1 MANLS
6 TNYVGLK
13 LKNPLLAASAT
24 ETKDAKTMKK
34 CIDAGFG
41 GVVVKSLYGT
51 SIAVARKWHRPRFQL
66 LNWHPKSTDP
76 LKAPDGFIL
85 YSVEQGSQFNY
96 NEWRDDVNRA
106 KDIIADKG
114 VVIGSI
120 MAGSMSDWP
129 EMCEVVRKTNMDALE
144 IDLSCPHMKE
154 THKDSGVELGADPE
168 HAAEITKMVIENV
181 NVPVIAKLTPQTA
194 NLVLVAK
201 RIKEAGAAAIT
212 CHNRMMALDID
223 IETAS
228 PTVWPSYGGW
238 GGPWMMPYNLAW
250 LTKLYS
256 DVKIPISS
264 TSGVWK
270 WQDIIAAI
278 MAGATTVQSCT
289 AILVKGF
296 DVVKEWLDNINIWM
310 DKKGYKSLDEIRG
323 TVMKNL
329 ISGAQ
334 LKRGQP
340 GVHAVV
346 DEGKCTGCLWC
357 EKICLYEAI
366 TVEDAV
372 AEVNEDKC
380 DGCGMCSQVCP
391 SKAISM
397 SKPSK

>member
-6 TNYVGLK
+6 TKYVGLK

-34 CIDAGFG
+34 CIEAGFG

-96 NEWRDDVNRA
+96 DEWRDDVNRA
-106 KDIIADKG
+106 KDIIGDQG

-168 HAAEITKMVIENV
+168 HAAEITKLVIENV

-201 RIKEAGAAAIT
+201 RIEEAGAAAIT

-250 LTKLYS
+250 LTKLYA

-296 DVVKEWLDNINIWM
+296 DVVKEWLDNINAWM

-323 TVMKNL
+323 AVMKNL

-346 DEGKCTGCLWC
+346 DEGNCTGCLWC

-372 AEVNEDKC
+372 AEVNEGKC
-380 DGCGMCSQVCP
+380 DGCGMCSQVCL

>member
-34 CIDAGFG
+34 CIEAGFG

-96 NEWRDDVNRA
+96 DEWRDDVNRA
-106 KDIIADKG
+106 KDIIGDQG

-168 HAAEITKMVIENV
+168 HAAEITKLVIENV

-201 RIKEAGAAAIT
+201 RIEKAGAAAIT

-250 LTKLYS
+250 LTKLYA

-296 DVVKEWLDNINIWM
+296 DVVKEWLDNINAWM

-323 TVMKNL
+323 AVMKNL

-346 DEGKCTGCLWC
+346 DEGNCTGCLWC

-380 DGCGMCSQVCP
+380 DGCGMCSQVCL

>member
-34 CIDAGFG
+34 CIEAGFG

-96 NEWRDDVNRA
+96 DEWRDDVNRA
-106 KDIIADKG
+106 KDIIGDQG

-168 HAAEITKMVIENV
+168 HAAEITKLVIENV

-201 RIKEAGAAAIT
+201 RIEKAGAAAVT

-250 LTKLYS
+250 LTKLYA

-296 DVVKEWLDNINIWM
+296 DVVKEWLDNINAWM

-323 TVMKNL
+323 AVMKNL

-366 TVEDAV
+366 TIEDAV

-380 DGCGMCSQVCP
+380 DGCGMCSQVCLT
-391 SKAISM
+391 KAISM

>member
-34 CIDAGFG
+34 CIEAGFG

-96 NEWRDDVNRA
+96 DEWRDDVNRA
-106 KDIIADKG
+106 KDIIGDQG

-154 THKDSGVELGADPE
+154 THKDSGVELGADPK
-168 HAAEITKMVIENV
+168 HAAEITKLVIENV

-201 RIKEAGAAAIT
+201 RIEKAGAAAIT

-250 LTKLYS
+250 LTKLYA

-296 DVVKEWLDNINIWM
+296 DVVKEWLDNINTWM

-323 TVMKNL
+323 AVMKNL

-334 LKRGQP
+334 LRRGQP

-366 TVEDAV
+366 TIEDAV

-380 DGCGMCSQVCP
+380 DGCGMCSQVCLT
-391 SKAISM
+391 KAISM

>member
-6 TNYVGLK
+6 TKYVGLK

-34 CIDAGFG
+34 CIEAGFG

-96 NEWRDDVNRA
+96 DEWRDDVNRA
-106 KDIIADKG
+106 KDIIGDQG

-168 HAAEITKMVIENV
+168 HAAEITKLVIENV

-201 RIKEAGAAAIT
+201 RIEKAGAAAIT

-250 LTKLYS
+250 LTKLYA

-296 DVVKEWLDNINIWM
+296 DVVKEWLDNINAWM

-323 TVMKNL
+323 AVMKNL

-346 DEGKCTGCLWC
+346 DEGNCTGCLWC

-366 TVEDAV
+366 TIEDTV

-380 DGCGMCSQVCP
+380 DGCGMCSQVCLT
-391 SKAISM
+391 KAISM

>member
-96 NEWRDDVNRA
+96 DEWRDDVNRA
-106 KDIIADKG
+106 KDIIGDKG

-168 HAAEITKMVIENV
+168 HAAEITKLVIENV

-201 RIKEAGAAAIT
+201 RIEKAGAAAIT

-250 LTKLYS
+250 LTKLYA

-296 DVVKEWLDNINIWM
+296 DVVKEWLDNINAWM
-310 DKKGYKSLDEIRG
+310 DKKGYESLDEIRG
-323 TVMKNL
+323 AVMKNL

-366 TVEDAV
+366 TIEDTV

-380 DGCGMCSQVCP
+380 DGCGMCSQVCL
-391 SKAISM
+391 SRAISM